1 MRRPLLAACLVRGL
15 ALMATSVPTGGSAAP
30 ATQWSLALHGGA
42 GVIERGQYAPGE
54 EASIR
59 KVLGEALDAGTA
71 VLQTGG
77 TALDAVE
84 AVVVRL
90 EASPHFNAGVGA
102 ALTSAGTAE
111 LDAAIMDG
119 KDRRAA
125 SVTGVTT
132 TQSPVRLARKLMETG
147 PHVFLAG
154 AATDGFAKAHGLPQV
169 ENSHFITPARQKML
183 EEMRKAGPS
192 AAFDLHL
199 RFGTVGAVAR
209 DRSGNLAAATSTGG
223 LTGKA
228 PGRIGD
234 TPIIGAG
241 TVAENGRCA
250 VSATG
255 SGEIFIR
262 ARVAGQVCDR
272 IAFGGQALQAA
283 ADAAIADVGAL
294 GGDGGIIA
302 IGPGGEIAF
311 SMNSPGMYRAAA
323 DSAGRREVKIF
334 ADE

>member
-1 MRRPLLAACLVRGL
+1 MRPPLLAAL
-15 ALMATSVPTGGSAAP
+15 ALMAAAAFPASAA
-30 ATQWSLALHGGA
+30 QWSLALHGGA
-42 GVIERGQYAPGE
+42 GVIERGQYGPGE

-59 KVLGEALDAGTA
+59 KVLADALDAGSA
-71 VLQTGG
+71 VLKQGG
-77 TALDAVE
+77 SAVDAVE

-125 SVTGVTT
+125 AVTGVAT
-132 TQSPVRLARKLMETG
+132 TQSPIRLARKLMETG
-147 PHVFLAG
+147 PHVFLSG
-154 AATDGFAKAHGLPQV
+154 AAADGFARAHGLPQV
-169 ENSHFITPARQKML
+169 ANSHFITPARRKML
-183 EEMRKAGPS
+183 DEMQKAGPTAS
-192 AAFDLHL
+192 FDLHL

-209 DRSGNLAAATSTGG
+209 DQAGNLAAATSTGG

-234 TPIIGAG
+234 SPIIGAG
-241 TVAENGRCA
+241 TLAENGRCA

-262 ARVAGQVCDR
+262 ARVAGQICDR
-272 IAFGGQALQAA
+272 IAYGGEALQPAA
-283 ADAAIADVGAL
+283 NAAIADVGAL
-294 GGDGGIIA
+294 GGDGGVIA
-302 IGPGGEIAF
+302 IGPKGEIAF